1 MIHLTREFF
10 DDSHLFPKRSFA
22 PLLCAIMKAVVFNL
36 MFQYFCECLLC
47 GKGELRIE
55 DGVGGNVTK
64 RLARLIVGQQHTLAV
79 PSNPHMS
86 MKRTTTVIVVCD
98 TMDEIFS
105 RVHYSK
111 LMYTA
116 TSIEECLQRYRD
128 LDCKKHIHPCENTT
142 FAQQQIQKTLPSSL
156 RLESLGLEA
165 LKRLAKGLNV
175 RSTFDKKAK
184 DAGKDFRQTIID
196 VLMEV
201 RRKGVT
207 TGQLRSS
214 GGSVPA
220 VALWTEHIKNSANRV
235 WVFFGDVDSYSLP
248 TVPSEVYQG
257 LPLPSGGEVPDD
269 VRRQHAGIYSTYK
282 IQFQIQSH
290 HILHFNRSCHG
301 GN

>member
-1 MIHLTREFF
+1 
-10 DDSHLFPKRSFA
+10 
-22 PLLCAIMKAVVFNL
+22 
-36 MFQYFCECLLC
+36 
-47 GKGELRIE
+47 
-55 DGVGGNVTK
+55 
-64 RLARLIVGQQHTLAV
+64 
-79 PSNPHMS
+79 
-86 MKRTTTVIVVCD
+86 
-98 TMDEIFS
+98 
-105 RVHYSK
+105 
-111 LMYTA
+111 
-116 TSIEECLQRYRD
+116 
-128 LDCKKHIHPCENTT
+128 
-142 FAQQQIQKTLPSSL
+142 
-156 RLESLGLEA
+156 
-165 LKRLAKGLNV
+165 
-175 RSTFDKKAK
+175 
-184 DAGKDFRQTIID
+184 
-196 VLMEV
+196 MEV